1 MAKAML
7 QSIDKDGTHRAPLQ
21 DVEILEQVGDNDYIV
36 LTPAGIKCHALFNP
50 FTGYFFADDVYHLCR
65 WTAALL
71 LPLVSPPSFRVVT
84 YTLRS

>member
-36 LTPAGIKCHALFNP
+36 LTLAGIKCHALFNI
-50 FTGYFFADDVYHLCR
+50 FTGYFFADDVY
-65 WTAALL
+65 
-71 LPLVSPPSFRVVT
+71 RVVKEAQT
-84 YTLRS
+84 T

>member
-21 DVEILEQVGDNDYIV
+21 DLEILEQVGDNVYIV

-50 FTGYFFADDVYHLCR
+50 FTGYFFADDVY
-65 WTAALL
+65 
-71 LPLVSPPSFRVVT
+71 RVVT
-84 YTLRS
+84 DEKGEQDS

>member
-36 LTPAGIKCHALFNP
+36 LTPAGIKCHALFNI
-50 FTGYFFADDVYHLCR
+50 FTGYFFADDVY
-65 WTAALL
+65 
-71 LPLVSPPSFRVVT
+71 RVVKEAQT
-84 YTLRS
+84 T

>member
-36 LTPAGIKCHALFNP
+36 LTPEGIKCHALFNP
-50 FTGYFFADDVYHLCR
+50 FTGYLFADDVY
-65 WTAALL
+65 
-71 LPLVSPPSFRVVT
+71 RVVKEEQAT
-84 YTLRS
+84 

>member
-36 LTPAGIKCHALFNP
+36 LTPAGVKCHALFNI
-50 FTGYFFADDVYHLCR
+50 FTGYFFADDVYR
-65 WTAALL
+65 I
-71 LPLVSPPSFRVVT
+71 VKDEEVT
-84 YTLRS
+84 G

>member
-36 LTPAGIKCHALFNP
+36 LTPEGIKCHALFNP
-50 FTGYFFADDVYHLCR
+50 FTDYFFADDVY
-65 WTAALL
+65 
-71 LPLVSPPSFRVVT
+71 RVVKEAQET
-84 YTLRS
+84 

>member
-36 LTPAGIKCHALFNP
+36 LTPAGVKCHALFNI
-50 FTGYFFADDVYHLCR
+50 FTGYFFADDVY
-65 WTAALL
+65 
-71 LPLVSPPSFRVVT
+71 RVVKEAQT
-84 YTLRS
+84 T

>member
-36 LTPAGIKCHALFNP
+36 LTPEGIKCHALFNP
-50 FTGYFFADDVYHLCR
+50 FTDYFIADDVY
-65 WTAALL
+65 
-71 LPLVSPPSFRVVT
+71 RVVKEEQAT
-84 YTLRS
+84 

>member
-21 DVEILEQVGDNDYIV
+21 DVEILEQDGDNDYIV

-50 FTGYFFADDVYHLCR
+50 FTGYYFADDVY
-65 WTAALL
+65 
-71 LPLVSPPSFRVVT
+71 RVVT
-84 YTLRS
+84 DEKGEQDS